1 MITST
6 RRLHSV
12 NVTLCNKIKTKVT
25 HCNNKRENQRIRR
38 KLAHFVGCQT
48 LELAVFDTS
57 AVKLDGALIGRIY
70 LMKFTA
76 IAAIS
81 SIALS
86 SATSAI
92 AGPEAEVLHWWTS
105 GGEAKSVAV
114 LQKEFADNGGTWTDM
129 PVAGGGGDAAMAALR
144 ARVLSGNAPTA
155 VQLKGPA
162 IQEWYEEGVLADISS
177 VAEAQGWSAVL
188 PASIAGHMKCEGSW
202 CAAPV
207 NVHRVDWI
215 WANASVLEANGIDMP
230 STWDEFN
237 AAAEK
242 LQAAGIIPLAHGG
255 QAWQDATVFE
265 AVALG
270 ILGANGFHKAFVE
283 LDEETLTSD
292 AMVAVFDQMRKMR
305 GYVDPNFSGRDWNLA
320 TAMVMN
326 GEAAFQ
332 IMGDWAKGEFMAA
345 GKVPG
350 EDFLCLSTPG
360 EGFLYN
366 VDSFAMFAVDGEDKT
381 QGQNLLAELIVG
393 QNFQKVFNL
402 NKGSIPARTDV
413 ALDEFDTCA
422 HISAA
427 DMSAS
432 SLSGSLLPSYAHGM
446 ALRGAQSGAI
456 TDVVTAHFN
465 SDMSSAEAV
474 AQLAKAVAN
483 SY

>member
-1 MITST
+1 MKSYVLST
-6 RRLHSV
+6 
-12 NVTLCNKIKTKVT
+12 
-25 HCNNKRENQRIRR
+25 
-38 KLAHFVGCQT
+38 A
-48 LELAVFDTS
+48 
-57 AVKLDGALIGRIY
+57 
-70 LMKFTA
+70 
-76 IAAIS
+76 
-81 SIALS
+81 
-86 SATSAI
+86 SAI
-92 AGPEAEVLHWWTS
+92 AVCAVGAAFAEGHAEAEVLHYWTS

-114 LQKEFADNGGTWTDM
+114 LQEEFAANGGTWTDM
-129 PVAGGGGDAAMAALR
+129 PVAGGGGDAAGTALR

-155 VQLKGPA
+155 AQIKGPA
-162 IQEWYEEGVLADISS
+162 IQEWFAEGVLADISS
-177 VAEAQGWSAVL
+177 VAEANDWANLL
-188 PASIAGHMKCEGSW
+188 PASIAAHMQCDGTW

-215 WANASVLEANGIDMP
+215 WANTEILAANGIEMP
-230 STWDEFN
+230 TTWDEFN
-237 AAAEK
+237 AAAET

-265 AVALG
+265 TVVLGLGGAEFYQAAL
-270 ILGANGFHKAFVE
+270 VD
-283 LDEETLTSD
+283 LDPAALTSD
-292 AMVAVFDQMRKMR
+292 TMIAAFDQMRTMR

-350 EDFLCLSTPG
+350 DDFLCMSTPG

-366 VDSFAMFAVDGEDKT
+366 VDSFAMFSVDGEEKR
-381 QGQNLLAELIVG
+381 QGQDLLAKLVVG

-413 ALDEFDTCA
+413 SLDEFDSCA
-422 HISAA
+422 VLSAD
-427 DMSAS
+427 DMAAS
-432 SLSGSLLPSYAHGM
+432 SAGGSLLPSYAHGM

-465 SDMSSAEAV
+465 SDMSSADAV
-474 AQLAKAVAN
+474 QQLATAVAN
-483 SY
+483 SM